1 MIRRARRLRRET
13 RPVHRAIA
21 ALGIFNATNQHTFSA
36 IFQTDMGTKGDAA
49 GRRATVVKMILRY
62 LARRPRA

>member
-1 MIRRARRLRRET
+1 M
-13 RPVHRAIA
+13 HRAIA
-21 ALGIFNATNQHTFSA
+21 ALGIFNATDQHTVFA
-36 IFQTDMGTKGDAA
+36 ILQADMGTKGDVA